1 MFFSGNL
8 HGDEQVGPMA
18 VVKLIELLLGAYCAP
33 EEDSGDGDGNGD
45 SFDIIGESLRS
56 SNARHGLNLSELVA
70 E

>member
-1 MFFSGNL
+1 
-8 HGDEQVGPMA
+8 MA